1 MKTFIAL
8 TFIGILTY
16 AYADSSGISQC
27 KTVEAK
33 TDFRATNFFT
43 GTWYV
48 THVQKKTSNTV
59 CQTFTA
65 SKISNTTYVVEY
77 TFTDNN
83 GQNNIRCE
91 AERGEHQQMTFTCK
105 NGGNTIFTAVFV
117 VMATDYTDYALFYRC
132 VTMTSTGNKD
142 DNYLVLSR
150 TNGDQAI
157 PASLTDLTSS
167 LNLRSCADLRT
178 RVV

>member
-16 AYADSSGISQC
+16 AYGATTGISEC
-27 KTVEAK
+27 KTV
-33 TDFRATNFFT
+33 TPMDRFSATRFFT

-48 THVQKKTSNTV
+48 THVQKQTSQTV

-65 SKISNTTYVVEY
+65 SKPSNTTYAVDY
-77 TFTDNN
+77 TFTGDN
-83 GQNNIRCE
+83 GENNVHCE
-91 AERGEHQQMTFTCK
+91 ATRTEEKKLTFNCK
-105 NGGNTIFTAVFV
+105 NGDTPIFTAVFV

-132 VTMTSTGNKD
+132 VTMTSGYKD

-150 TNGDQAI
+150 TSGNQEI
-157 PASLTDLTSS
+157 PTSLTSLTSD
-167 LNLRSCADLRT
+167 LNLLSCADIST
-178 RVV
+178 PVV

>member
-16 AYADSSGISQC
+16 AYATSSGISEC
-27 KTVEAK
+27 KTVDAK
-33 TDFRATNFFT
+33 TDFSGTQFFT

-59 CQTFTA
+59 CQTFAA
-65 SKISNTTYVVEY
+65 SKPSNTTYVVDY
-77 TFTDNN
+77 TFTNDN
-83 GQNNIRCE
+83 GKNNIRCE
-91 AERGEHQQMTFTCK
+91 AERGEHQKMTFICK
-105 NGGNTIFTAVFV
+105 NGDTPIFTAIFV

-132 VTMTSTGNKD
+132 VTMLSTGNKD

-150 TNGDQAI
+150 KSGNEALPT
-157 PASLTDLTSS
+157 SLTSLTSD
-167 LNLRSCADLRT
+167 LNLLSCQT
-178 RVV
+178 I